1 MRRAVALAAL
11 AAAMAGCGG
20 GDGSSGP
27 KGTPAQGTEARK
39 PPGDEALLKALL
51 RRRARALQ
59 RGDARAYAS
68 TATGAQRAEDRR
80 IARNASGLPLRAVRL
95 TASEIDVD
103 GRDAVLRVRSG
114 YAVDGIR
121 GRFDAERTLR
131 AAKTGD
137 GWRIRAES
145 SRRRRH
151 PWEVARFAAQRLPHF
166 TVLAPAGLA
175 DDGLAE
181 ALESG
186 YARMR
191 EILVSGRL
199 RRRYLVVVAGD
210 SRQARQMTSGIRGV
224 ATLAAISDTGVREA
238 GEAERVVRVAS
249 QRLLVVWPA
258 FAPLDADARGRV
270 VAHELTHAALAG
282 QTSGRTPSWLVE
294 GIALYVSGD
303 RRVAEAAQ
311 LVGDQVLNASEAGR
325 SLTLTGLS
333 RPDAIARLG
342 GDGQTAAY
350 AYSSAAAFYITAR
363 FGRERFLDLYDA
375 FNEDALEG
383 EPGAELTDRAVR
395 RTLGV
400 SLMKL
405 ERDLRR
411 WIVTRAV
418 VDPLA
423 P

>member
-1 MRRAVALAAL
+1 V
-11 AAAMAGCGG
+11 
-20 GDGSSGP
+20 
-27 KGTPAQGTEARK
+27 
-39 PPGDEALLKALL
+39 
-51 RRRARALQ
+51 
-59 RGDARAYAS
+59 
-68 TATGAQRAEDRR
+68 
-80 IARNASGLPLRAVRL
+80 
-95 TASEIDVD
+95 
-103 GRDAVLRVRSG
+103 RVRSG
-114 YAVDGIR
+114 YAVEGIR

-131 AAKTGD
+131 AVKTDG

-151 PWEVARFAAQRLPHF
+151 PWEVARFTAVRLPHF
-166 TVLAPAGLA
+166 TVLAPATLAAVGL
-175 DDGLAE
+175 DE
-181 ALESG
+181 ALEGG
-186 YARMR
+186 YERMR

-210 SRQARQMTSGIRGV
+210 SRQARQMTSGVRGV

-238 GEAERVVRVAS
+238 GEAERVIRVAS

-258 FAPLDADARGRV
+258 FAPLDAEARGRV

-311 LVGDQVLNASEAGR
+311 LVGDQVLNSSEAGR

-342 GDGQTAAY
+342 GEGQTAAY
-350 AYSSAAAFYITAR
+350 AYSSAAAFYVTAR

-375 FNEDALEG
+375 FNEDSLEG